1 MLKTLK
7 LHIPPILPIRGDLE
21 IISNKI
27 PYKENGGESIFG
39 KFCSNIANEIR
50 NQSKLLQD
58 LKPLSSRNCKAAI
71 FTMAFDITCIVSM
84 LGWTESVKLPPPL
97 YIYGKIVPE
106 VVQGT
111 V

>member
-27 PYKENGGESIFG
+27 PYKENGGESIVG

-71 FTMAFDITCIVSM
+71 FTMAFDITCIVSIP
-84 LGWTESVKLPPPL
+84 GWTVKLPPSL
-97 YIYGKIVPE
+97 YIYGKLVPE
-106 VVQGT
+106 AVQGAL
-111 V
+111 